1 MPWKTVNSNR
11 IISKWL
17 TASARQ
23 AIIVRRTTS
32 SAFRVKRK
40 VWHFLPTVSGYSGL
54 AAGKLNM
61 VMPSTA
67 NPACICIRSSSS
79 EPSMRNWSMWC
90 RNSLLKQRY
99 FNFSRM
105 ANGLLRKFMTLRRSS
120 SGNTL
125 QQSVRKL
132 RRNFSRHSGL
142 HSGSC
147 IMIRAICCGGIS
159 NCRLDGNTDFR
170 HLTSR
175 STIRPVTM
183 FPKCSPL

>member
-1 MPWKTVNSNR
+1 MENSKFKPDYFKVAYSIHTPSYYHPEDNGLGFRCKAESMAFFADCERVFR
-11 IISKWL
+11 IANWN
-17 TASARQ
+17 T
-23 AIIVRRTTS
+23 
-32 SAFRVKRK
+32 
-40 VWHFLPTVSGYSGL
+40 
-54 AAGKLNM
+54 

-79 EPSMRNWSMWC
+79 EPSMRNWSMLF
-90 RNSLLKQRY
+90 RNSLLRQRY

-105 ANGLLRKFMTLRRSS
+105 ANGLLRKFMTSRRSS

-132 RRNFSRHSGL
+132 KRNFSKHSGL

-147 IMIRAICCGGIS
+147 IMIRAVCCGGIS
-159 NCRLDGNTDFR
+159 SCRLDGNTDFR